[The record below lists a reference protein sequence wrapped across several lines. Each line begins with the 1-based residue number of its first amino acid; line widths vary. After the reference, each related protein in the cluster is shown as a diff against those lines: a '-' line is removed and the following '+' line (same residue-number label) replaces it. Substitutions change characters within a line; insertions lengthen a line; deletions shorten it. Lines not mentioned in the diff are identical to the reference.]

1 MAGLWEIGRKDG
13 IDNRANL
20 IVVSGPQAVGKM
32 TVAEKI
38 RERLGYS
45 LMVNHD
51 SIEVSD
57 KIFGIGTPAQ
67 KKLNKIIRKG
77 VFDTAVQYNL
87 DMIFT
92 FVTAF
97 DSPEDIE
104 YLNNLRSMFEATG
117 GQFYFVELEADIKT
131 RLERNVTPHRLKSKL
146 TKNNIEKSQKD
157 LLETMEKHRLN
168 SNEGELICP
177 NHLKINNT
185 NLEPEAVADQV
196 IEYFKLGKTRN
207 QTI

>member
-1 MAGLWEIGRKDG
+1 M
-13 IDNRANL
+13 ANL

-38 RERLGYS
+38 RERLDYS

-57 KIFGIGTPAQ
+57 KIFGRGTPAQ
-67 KKLNKIIRKG
+67 KELNKIIRKG
-77 VFDTAVQYNL
+77 AFETAIKYNI

-117 GQFYFVELEADIKT
+117 GQFYFVELEADVKT
-131 RLERNVTPHRLKSKL
+131 RLERNVTPHRLQSKF
-146 TKNNIEKSQKD
+146 TKNDVERSQKD
-157 LLETMEKHRLN
+157 LLETMEKYRLN
-168 SNEGELICP
+168 SNHGELICP
-177 NHLKINNT
+177 NHVKINNT
-185 NLEPEAVADQV
+185 NLEPDEVAEQV
-196 IEYFKLGKTRN
+196 INYFQLQKN
-207 QTI
+207 QSIKK

>member
-1 MAGLWEIGRKDG
+1 M
-13 IDNRANL
+13 ANL

-38 RERLGYS
+38 RERLDYS

-57 KIFGIGTPAQ
+57 KIFGRGTPAQ
-67 KKLNKIIRKG
+67 KELNKIIRKG
-77 VFDTAVQYNL
+77 AFETAIKYNI

-104 YLNNLRSMFEATG
+104 YLNNLRIMFEATG
-117 GQFYFVELEADIKT
+117 GQFYFVELEADVKT
-131 RLERNVTPHRLKSKL
+131 RLERNVTPHRLQSKF
-146 TKNNIEKSQKD
+146 TKNDVERSQKD
-157 LLETMEKHRLN
+157 LLEKMEKYRLN
-168 SNEGELICP
+168 SNDGELICP
-177 NHLKINNT
+177 NHVKINNT
-185 NLEPEAVADQV
+185 NLEPDEVAEQV
-196 IEYFKLGKTRN
+196 INYFQLQKN
-207 QTI
+207 QSIKK

>member
-1 MAGLWEIGRKDG
+1 M
-13 IDNRANL
+13 ANL
-20 IVVSGPQAVGKM
+20 IVVTGPQAVGKM

-38 RERLGYS
+38 KEKLGYS

-57 KIFGIGTPAQ
+57 KIFERGSDAQ
-67 KKLNKIIRKG
+67 KELNKIIRAAA
-77 VFDTAVQYNL
+77 FETAIKYNI

-117 GQFYFVELEADIKT
+117 GQFYFVELEADVKT
-131 RLERNVTPHRLKSKL
+131 RLERNITPHRLESKY
-146 TKNNIEKSQKD
+146 TKNDIETSERD
-157 LLETMEKHRLN
+157 LLETMKKYRLN
-168 SNEGELICP
+168 SNDGELICP
-177 NHLKINNT
+177 NHLKIDNT
-185 NLEPEAVADQV
+185 NLEPEEVARAVV
-196 IEYFKLGKTRN
+196 EKFGLINGTKKNR
-207 QTI
+207 

>member
-1 MAGLWEIGRKDG
+1 M
-13 IDNRANL
+13 ANL

-38 RERLGYS
+38 KERLGYS

-57 KIFGIGTPAQ
+57 KIFGMGTPAQ
-67 KKLNKIIRKG
+67 KELNKIIRKG
-77 VFDTAVQYNL
+77 AFDIAIKYDI

-117 GQFYFVELEADIKT
+117 GQFYFVELEADVKT
-131 RLERNVTPHRLKSKL
+131 RLERNITPHRLASKF
-146 TKNNIEKSQKD
+146 TKNDVERSQRD
-157 LLETMEKHRLN
+157 LLDTMEKYRLN
-168 SNEGELICP
+168 SNHGELICS

-185 NLEPEAVADQV
+185 NLEPEVVADQV
-196 IEYFKLGKTRN
+196 IEHFKLGKSHSH
-207 QTI
+207 TI

>member
-1 MAGLWEIGRKDG
+1 M
-13 IDNRANL
+13 ANL

-38 RERLGYS
+38 KERLGYS

-57 KIFGIGTPAQ
+57 KIFGMATPAQ
-67 KKLNKIIRKG
+67 KELNIIIRKAA
-77 VFDTAVQYNL
+77 FETALKYNI

-104 YLNNLRSMFEATG
+104 YLNNLRTMFEATG
-117 GQFYFVELEADIKT
+117 GQFYFVELEADIET
-131 RLERNVTPHRLKSKL
+131 RLERNVTPHRLESKF
-146 TKNNIEKSQKD
+146 TKNDVERSQRD
-157 LLETMEKHRLN
+157 LLETMKKYRLN
-168 SNEGELICP
+168 SNDGELICP
-177 NHLKINNT
+177 NHIKINNT
-185 NLEPEAVADQV
+185 NLSPEEVAEQV
-196 IEYFKLGKTRN
+196 VTHFQFQQVQPLKK
-207 QTI
+207 

>member
-1 MAGLWEIGRKDG
+1 M
-13 IDNRANL
+13 ANL

-38 RERLGYS
+38 KERLGYS

-57 KIFGIGTPAQ
+57 KIFGMGTPAQ
-67 KKLNKIIRKG
+67 KELNRIIRRG
-77 VFDTAVQYNL
+77 AFDTAIKNDI

-97 DSPEDIE
+97 DSPDDLE
-104 YLNNLRSMFEATG
+104 YLNNLRNMFEATG
-117 GQFYFVELEADIKT
+117 GQLYFVELEADLNT
-131 RLERNVTPHRLKSKL
+131 RLERNITPHRLESKF
-146 TKNNIEKSQKD
+146 TKNDVERSQRD
-157 LLETMEKHRLN
+157 LLETMKKYRLN
-168 SNEGELICP
+168 SNDGETICP

-185 NLEPEAVADQV
+185 NLEPDVVAEQV
-196 IEYFKLGKTRN
+196 IEYFKLEKSHN
-207 QTI
+207 PAS

>member
-1 MAGLWEIGRKDG
+1 M
-13 IDNRANL
+13 ANL

-32 TVAEKI
+32 TIAEKI
-38 RERLGYS
+38 KERLGYS

-57 KIFGIGTPAQ
+57 KIFGMGTPAQ
-67 KKLNKIIRKG
+67 KELNKLIRKG
-77 VFDTAVQYNL
+77 AFDTAIQYDI

-104 YLNNLRSMFEATG
+104 YLNNLRNMFEATG
-117 GQFYFVELEADIKT
+117 GQFYFVELEADVKT
-131 RLERNVTPHRLKSKL
+131 RLERNVTPHRLASKF
-146 TKNNIEKSQKD
+146 TKNDVERSQRD
-157 LLETMEKHRLN
+157 LLDTMEKYRLN
-168 SNEGELICP
+168 SNAGELICP

-185 NLEPEAVADQV
+185 NLEPDEVADQV
-196 IEYFKLGKTRN
+196 VERFKLISSHSHK
-207 QTI
+207 I